1 MSQVDLADSDKWFWG
16 IGAVC
21 FFVIV
26 YFTSPVLTP
35 FLLSLVL
42 AYLVDP
48 FVTWLEGM
56 RIPRTLGV
64 LVTFGFLILILAFSL
79 TVVIPILW
87 GEILGFLMT
96 IPNVVDMVQSVII
109 KPIAASLSI
118 EFSGVSRDIVRD
130 SLVSHWRELGSVAH
144 SVASEL
150 GRSSQHILTMLGYGI
165 LVPVVTF
172 YLLRD
177 WNKLI
182 ERLGQLVPKRQ
193 VHTVQSVVKDIDTV
207 LSEFLRGQLL
217 IMILLGLFFSL
228 ALRVIGLEYALI
240 VGFIAGIVSFIPYF
254 GPAVGILLA
263 SLIAVGQPEQ
273 AWLFLGIVIVF
284 GLGQL
289 LESIVLSPV
298 FIGDK
303 IGLHPVWVI
312 FAVMVGGHLFGFI
325 GILLAL
331 PVGAIA
337 RVLLSHSINRT
348 RFGSSSTKA
357 L

>member
-1 MSQVDLADSDKWFWG
+1 MSQVDLADSDKWLWG
-16 IGAVC
+16 IGTVC

-26 YFTSPVLTP
+26 YLASPVLTP

-42 AYLVDP
+42 AYLADP

-64 LVTFGFLILILAFSL
+64 LVAFGFLLLIFVFSL
-79 TVVIPILW
+79 AVILPILW
-87 GEILGFLMT
+87 GEIRGLLMA
-96 IPNVVDMVQSVII
+96 IPNVVDMAQSVII

-118 EFSGVSRDIVRD
+118 EFSGLSREVVRD
-130 SLVSHWRELGSVAH
+130 TFISHWRELGLVTNSV
-144 SVASEL
+144 VAEL
-150 GRSSQHILTMLGYGI
+150 GRSSRHLLTMLGYGI

-182 ERLGQLVPKRQ
+182 QALEQLVPERQ
-193 VHTVQSVVKDIDTV
+193 GYIVQSVVTDIDIV

-217 IMILLGLFFSL
+217 IMILLGLFYGL

-240 VGFIAGIVSFIPYF
+240 VGFVAGVVSFIPYF
-254 GPAVGILLA
+254 GPAVGVLLA
-263 SLIAVGQPEQ
+263 SLIALGHVEQ
-273 AWLFLGIVIVF
+273 AWLFLGILTVF

-298 FIGDK
+298 FVGDK

-312 FAVMVGGHLFGFI
+312 LVVMVGGHLFGFI

-331 PVGAIA
+331 PVGAVA
-337 RVLLSHSINRT
+337 RVLLSYSINRT
-348 RFGSSSTKA
+348 HFGSSSTKS

>member
-1 MSQVDLADSDKWFWG
+1 MSQVDLADSDTWVWG
-16 IGAVC
+16 VVTVC

-42 AYLVDP
+42 AYLADP
-48 FVTWLEGM
+48 FVTWLEGL
-56 RIPRTLGV
+56 RIPRTLGA
-64 LVTFGFLILILAFSL
+64 LVAFGFLLLIFVFSL
-79 TVVIPILW
+79 TVIIPILW
-87 GEILGFLMT
+87 DEIRGLLMA
-96 IPNVVDMVQSVII
+96 IPTMIDMAQSVII
-109 KPIAASLSI
+109 KPIAASLNL
-118 EFSGVSRDIVRD
+118 EFSGLSREVVRD
-130 SLVSHWRELGSVAH
+130 TFIAHWRELGSVAN
-144 SVASEL
+144 SVVSEL
-150 GRSSQHILTMLGYGI
+150 GRSSRHILTMLGYGI

-182 ERLGQLVPKRQ
+182 LTLEQLVPERQ
-193 VHTVQSVVKDIDTV
+193 VHIVQSVVKDIDIV

-217 IMILLGLFFSL
+217 IMILLGLFYGL

-240 VGFIAGIVSFIPYF
+240 VGFVAGIVSFIPYF

-263 SLIAVGQPEQ
+263 SLLALGHVEQ
-273 AWLFLGIVIVF
+273 VWLFLGIVIVF

-298 FIGDK
+298 FVGDK

-312 FAVMVGGHLFGFI
+312 LVVMVGGHLFGFI

-337 RVLLSHSINRT
+337 RVLLSYSINRT
-348 RFGSSSTKA
+348 RFGSSPTKS

>member
-1 MSQVDLADSDKWFWG
+1 MSQVDLADSDKWLWG
-16 IGAVC
+16 IGTVC

-26 YFTSPVLTP
+26 YFASPVLTP

-42 AYLVDP
+42 AYLADP

-64 LVTFGFLILILAFSL
+64 LVAFGFILLIFVFSL
-79 TVVIPILW
+79 AVIIPILW
-87 GEILGFLMT
+87 GEIRGLLMV
-96 IPNVVDMVQSVII
+96 IPDAVDMAQSVII
-109 KPIAASLSI
+109 KPIAGSLGL
-118 EFSGVSRDIVRD
+118 EFSGLSREIVRD
-130 SLVSHWRELGSVAH
+130 TFISHWRELGSVTN
-144 SVASEL
+144 SVVAEL
-150 GRSSQHILTMLGYGI
+150 GRSSRHILTMLGYGI

-182 ERLGQLVPKRQ
+182 QTLEQLVPERQ
-193 VHTVQSVVKDIDTV
+193 VYIVQSVVTDIDIV

-217 IMILLGLFFSL
+217 IMILLGLFYGL
-228 ALRVIGLEYALI
+228 VLGAIGLEYALI
-240 VGFIAGIVSFIPYF
+240 VGFVAGVVSFIPYF
-254 GPAVGILLA
+254 GPAVGVLLA
-263 SLIAVGQPEQ
+263 SLIALGQAEQ
-273 AWLFLGIVIVF
+273 VWLFLGILIVF

-298 FIGDK
+298 FVGDK

-312 FAVMVGGHLFGFI
+312 LVVMVGGHLFGFI

-331 PVGAIA
+331 PVGAIV
-337 RVLLSHSINRT
+337 RVLLSYSINRT
-348 RFGSSSTKA
+348 RFGSSSTKS

>member
-1 MSQVDLADSDKWFWG
+1 MSRVDLANSDKWFWG
-16 IGAVC
+16 ICTVC
-21 FFVIV
+21 FFVSV

-42 AYLVDP
+42 AYLADP

-56 RIPRTLGV
+56 KIPRTLGV
-64 LVTFGFLILILAFSL
+64 LISFGFLILVILFSL
-79 TVVIPILW
+79 MVVIPILW
-87 GEILGFLMT
+87 SEIRGLLMA
-96 IPNVVDMVQSVII
+96 IPNVVDMVQSAII
-109 KPIAASLSI
+109 KPIAASLNL
-118 EFSGVSRDIVRD
+118 EFSGVSRHVIRD
-130 SLVSHWRELGSVAH
+130 TLISHWREIGSVAN
-144 SVASEL
+144 SVVSEL
-150 GRSSQHILTMLGYGI
+150 GRSSKHILTMLGYGL

-177 WNKLI
+177 WKKLI
-182 ERLGQLVPKRQ
+182 EKLAQMVPQGQIHL
-193 VHTVQSVVKDIDTV
+193 VQSVVKDIDSV

-217 IMILLGLFFSL
+217 IMILLGLFYGL
-228 ALRVIGLEYALI
+228 ALRIIGLEYALI
-240 VGFIAGIVSFIPYF
+240 VGFAAGIVSFIPYF

-263 SLIAVGQPEQ
+263 SFIALGQLDQ
-273 AWLFLGIVIVF
+273 VWLFLGIVIVF

-312 FAVMVGGHLFGFI
+312 LVVMVGGHLFGFV
-325 GILLAL
+325 GILMAL

-337 RVLLSHSINRT
+337 RVLLSYSTERS
-348 RFGSSSTKA
+348 RSESSSAKS

>member
-1 MSQVDLADSDKWFWG
+1 MSQVDLADSDKWLWG
-16 IGAVC
+16 IGTVC

-26 YFTSPVLTP
+26 YLASPVLTP

-42 AYLVDP
+42 AYLADP

-64 LVTFGFLILILAFSL
+64 LVAFGFLLLIFVFSL
-79 TVVIPILW
+79 AVILPILW
-87 GEILGFLMT
+87 GEIRGLLMA
-96 IPNVVDMVQSVII
+96 IPDVVDMAQSVII
-109 KPIAASLSI
+109 KPIAAGLSI
-118 EFSGVSRDIVRD
+118 EFSGLSREVVRD
-130 SLVSHWRELGSVAH
+130 TFISHWRELGLVTNSV
-144 SVASEL
+144 VAEL
-150 GRSSQHILTMLGYGI
+150 GRSSRHLLTMLGYGI

-182 ERLGQLVPKRQ
+182 QALEQLVPERQ
-193 VHTVQSVVKDIDTV
+193 GYIVQSVVTDIDIV

-217 IMILLGLFFSL
+217 IMILLGLFYGL
-228 ALRVIGLEYALI
+228 ALRAIGLEYALI
-240 VGFIAGIVSFIPYF
+240 VGFVAGVVSFIPYF
-254 GPAVGILLA
+254 GPAVGVLLA
-263 SLIAVGQPEQ
+263 SLIALGHVEQ
-273 AWLFLGIVIVF
+273 AWLFLGILTVF

-298 FIGDK
+298 FVGDK

-312 FAVMVGGHLFGFI
+312 LVVMVGGHLFGFI

-331 PVGAIA
+331 PVGAVA
-337 RVLLSHSINRT
+337 RVLLSYSINRT
-348 RFGSSSTKA
+348 RFGSSSTKS